1 MRNLKWNSFWIIAGG
16 FALFLKIILGNESKF
31 VEHWYSRGLFIG
43 VRYTFELLTWLPIPL
58 MYLFWIVVLWG
69 AWRKIQSWRKNGFAT
84 GQFLLGTAS
93 FIGALLF
100 FFFMLWGFNYSRVSI
115 ERQLGLRLKPLKKVE
130 LDSAFQR
137 ETRLLIRLR
146 AKITDAQNR
155 ALRRADF
162 PKHLECSLNT
172 SLEAW
177 LSAQH
182 FPTPGRVRGRL
193 LYPEGVFLR
202 FSTAGL
208 YFPYTGE
215 GHIDPGLAALQ
226 WPYTLSHELGHGY
239 GFADEGT
246 CNFLALMGC
255 DQSSDPAIRYSG
267 RLKYWRT
274 LAGQLRRYN
283 PEVFQQMRKE
293 LPREIQ
299 LDLEAINTALL
310 RFPDFVPDL
319 QPRLYNA
326 YLKSQGIAEGVLNYD
341 RVVMLAEAYA
351 SRKQD

>member
-1 MRNLKWNSFWIIAGG
+1 MRNLKWNLFWIIAGG
-16 FALFLKIILGNESKF
+16 FVLLLKFFLGNESKL
-31 VEHWYSRGLFIG
+31 VEDWYSRGLFIG
-43 VRYTFELLTWLPIPL
+43 VRYIFELLSWMPIPL
-58 MYLFWIVVLWG
+58 MYLFWLMVLWG
-69 AWRKIQSWRKNGFAT
+69 AWKKIQSWRQKGFAI

-93 FIGALLF
+93 FLGALLF
-100 FFFMLWGFNYSRVSI
+100 FFFTLWGFNYSRVSI
-115 ERQLGLRLKPLKKVE
+115 ECQLGLRLKPLNKVE
-130 LDSAFQR
+130 LDSAFHR

-146 AKITDAQNR
+146 AKIPHAQNR
-155 ALRRADF
+155 ALHRTDF
-162 PKHLECSLNT
+162 PKKLERSLSE
-172 SLEAW
+172 SLESW

-215 GHIDPGLAALQ
+215 GHIDPGLAPLQ

-255 DQSSDPAIRYSG
+255 DRSRDLAIRYSG
-267 RLKYWRT
+267 RLNYWRT
-274 LAGQLRRYN
+274 LAGQLRRYD
-283 PEVFQQMRKE
+283 PEAFQKMRDR
-293 LPREIQ
+293 LPKEIQ
-299 LDLEAINTALL
+299 LDLEAINTAFL

-319 QPRLYNA
+319 QPRIYNA

-341 RVVMLAEAYA
+341 RVVMLAEAFA
-351 SRKQD
+351 QRTNE

>member
-1 MRNLKWNSFWIIAGG
+1 MRNLKWNLFWIIAGG
-16 FALFLKIILGNESKF
+16 FALSLKFFLGNESKL
-31 VEHWYSRGLFIG
+31 VEDWYSRGLFIG
-43 VRYTFELLTWLPIPL
+43 VRYTFELLSWMPIPL
-58 MYLFWIVVLWG
+58 MYLFWLMVLWG
-69 AWRKIQSWRKNGFAT
+69 AWKKIQSWRKDGFAI

-93 FIGALLF
+93 FLGALLF
-100 FFFMLWGFNYSRVSI
+100 FFFTLWGFNYSRVPI
-115 ERQLGLRLKPLKKVE
+115 ERQLGLRLKPLNKVE

-137 ETRLLIRLR
+137 ETLLLICLR
-146 AKITDAQNR
+146 AKIPHAQNR
-155 ALRRADF
+155 ALGRTDF
-162 PKHLECSLNT
+162 PKKLERSLSE
-172 SLEAW
+172 SLESW
-177 LSAQH
+177 LSDQH

-215 GHIDPGLAALQ
+215 GHIDPGLAPLQ

-255 DQSSDPAIRYSG
+255 DRSRDLAIRYSG
-267 RLKYWRT
+267 RLNYWRT
-274 LAGQLRRYN
+274 LAGQLRRYDS
-283 PEVFQQMRKE
+283 EAFQKMRDK
-293 LPREIQ
+293 LPKEIQ
-299 LDLEAINTALL
+299 LDLEAINTAFL

-319 QPRLYNA
+319 QPRIYNA

-351 SRKQD
+351 ERTNE